1 MITQKYKIKHLNI
14 QINWKEFF
22 TLLLNTKQKQKI
34 MDLSAML
41 GLFGDNEVEKVGSQT
56 GLDKNQTMIALS
68 AALPT
73 ILFRKKIVVIL
84 IFN

>member
-1 MITQKYKIKHLNI
+1 
-14 QINWKEFF
+14 
-22 TLLLNTKQKQKI
+22 

>member
-22 TLLLNTKQKQKI
+22 TLILNTKQKQKI

-41 GLFGDNEVEKVGSQT
+41 GLFGDNEVEKVGSQ
-56 GLDKNQTMIALS
+56 Q
-68 AALPT
+68 
-73 ILFRKKIVVIL
+73 V
-84 IFN
+84 